1 MELEDSLKTNNL
13 KLTICIPSFDRSSRA
28 QETIR
33 ALLPQV
39 YGTDIKL
46 LILDNASPVDYLKD
60 FSKDPVFVE
69 AMQNGYLAIQRNQ
82 VNLGMSANFLR
93 AFEVVESEWL
103 WLLSDDDEV
112 ESQAVERLIS
122 AIRIYGEDY
131 GFIKFSSTRS
141 RPPTAEFKIGNFEDF
156 IQFNSKSIDNF
167 NGFIFISNG
176 IYKVHQFK
184 SFVSI
189 GYQHAHTYIPHFIMI
204 VAFIA
209 DGGKITILDQEIVR
223 YVVPKVG
230 YSYGMVAGLG
240 VGGIKSIMLKLKPK
254 QTRDFY
260 SIFFPHNDFKVI
272 IDLYFHCKNSSTP
285 VMFNYFAGN
294 YIYLVSMVRPLVRVV
309 LLRLIIF
316 LCRFPSIF
324 ESLLSLV
331 EKHNELFK
339 MHLSEIKS
347 RYNSPQK
354 IRGDE

>member
-1 MELEDSLKTNNL
+1 MVLEDSLKTNNL

-69 AMQNGYLAIQRNQ
+69 AMQDGYLAIQRNQ

-122 AIRIYGEDY
+122 AIQLYAEEY

-141 RPPTAEFKIGNFEDF
+141 KPSTPAFKISNLEEF
-156 IQFNSKSIDNF
+156 IQFNSKSVDNF

-176 IYKVHQFK
+176 IYRVNHFK
-184 SFVSI
+184 SFVNV
-189 GYQHAHTYIPHFIMI
+189 GYQHAHTYIPHFMMI
-204 VAFIA
+204 TAFIA
-209 DGGKITILDQEIVR
+209 AGGKIAILDEEIVR
-223 YVVPKVG
+223 YVVPEVG
-230 YSYGMVAGLG
+230 YSYGIVAGLG
-240 VGGIKSIMLKLKPK
+240 VGGMKSLMLKLTPR
-254 QTRDFY
+254 QARDFY

-272 IDLYFHCKNSSTP
+272 IDLYFYCKNASTP
-285 VMFNYFAGN
+285 VVFNYFAGN
-294 YIYLVSMVRPLVRVV
+294 YIYLVSIARSLVRVV
-309 LLRLIIF
+309 LLRFLVF
-316 LCRFPSIF
+316 LCHFPSIF
-324 ESLLSLV
+324 ESLLSLLG
-331 EKHNELFK
+331 KHNQIFNK
-339 MHLSEIKS
+339 HMSEIRS
-347 RYNSPQK
+347 RYHAPTKKESE
-354 IRGDE
+354 R